1 MITPVFHRY
10 RPAVLEALL
19 AHGLR
24 PTPHTAPER
33 VRDLLND
40 LYCYELRAL
49 RARLLRRE
57 FPKATYA
64 GRVIEVRRRYSLLS
78 IPLAAWTE
86 VPEDP

>member
-1 MITPVFHRY
+1 MMTLVFHRY

-24 PTPHTAPER
+24 PTPRTSPER

-40 LYCYELRAL
+40 LYCHELRVL
-49 RARLLRRE
+49 RARLRRGE

-64 GRVIEVRRRYSLLS
+64 GRVIEVRRRYPLLS
-78 IPLAAWTE
+78 VPLAAWTE
-86 VPEDP
+86 VPADP